1 MKNTKN
7 IILIISMIAI
17 IIGLTIIFIK
27 KDAIQATKNNQ
38 NQVQTGISQN
48 NQIGTIND
56 TNSNNETN
64 HENDVTVKMIY
75 NTLKYDIEIY
85 DYIKEEINLTEEQ
98 QNKIIN
104 FYKSTDLSNLPPDKQ
119 VDLEI
124 IGIITLEFSDGNS
137 IAVDNNGDEYAS
149 LNHKKIIKISK
160 EFKQYILNIIND

>member
-1 MKNTKN
+1 MKNRTTIILT
-7 IILIISMIAI
+7 IILIITI
-17 IIGLTIIFIK
+17 IIGITIVFIK
-27 KDAIQATKNNQ
+27 KDDKNQIQSKT
-38 NQVQTGISQN
+38 SQN
-48 NQIGTIND
+48 ENHQIGGINN

-119 VDLEI
+119 VDLGI

-137 IAVDNNGDEYAS
+137 IAMDDNGDEYAS

-160 EFKQYILNIIND
+160 EFKQYILNIINH